1 MCVPFFPDPYLSIEK
16 RFYERKQGLERMLSV
31 GTNAGMVSQKTAD
44 GYILQIKTE
53 DGIEYS
59 DLESK

>member
-1 MCVPFFPDPYLSIEK
+1 M
-16 RFYERKQGLERMLSV
+16 MLSV